1 MNEDRKAWV
10 KSVQDEAPELAKAL
24 GEFRMM
30 FGAHVVRMDH
40 EKESLQWLDP
50 NTKDGNLVSVIA
62 HPSIITKTEKSRTK
76 PQSKR

>member
-40 EKESLQWLDP
+40 EKESLQWSDP
-50 NTKDGNLVSVIA
+50 NIKDGNLV
-62 HPSIITKTEKSRTK
+62 
-76 PQSKR
+76 